1 MPNLKWYWH
10 RLRAMGPSELA
21 LRLRKKLFEFSDA
34 KPPQWP
40 ELDLEHSVYPEL
52 PSVFK
57 APDSLLEAVKNDAD
71 RISSGKIRYFGHLDI
86 KVDSP
91 PLWNR
96 DYQVGIDVPADR
108 VSFKLDHRELPFGA
122 AIKPLWEP
130 SRWYGPVRLAQ
141 ACWLD
146 SNKKYGELAIE
157 WLEDWV
163 EKNPPYFGW
172 HWTSALESGMRL
184 IAFTWIDAFITA
196 FESGAVGILGDRL
209 TKIRQKILVP
219 HVWFTWRHRSFGSS
233 ANNHLL
239 GELSG
244 LAIAISRWSNL
255 SEFGPSLERLSK
267 MIERET
273 LIQFNPDG
281 GNFEQGLNYHFYS
294 WEFCWEARQALDVS
308 GALREDQRD
317 RIDNRLLQAASYF
330 KNVQVSSDPWDYGD
344 SDSAYVLP
352 WFLKEE
358 SAAIEWYQ
366 WLVGQSEESI
376 FYHFIRG
383 EFTECIGLP
392 HPAPVQSGWKVFS
405 DTGFL
410 VKESNGWKAR
420 VDVSSLGSGSMAAHG
435 HLDAQHFS
443 LWLNGVAMVIDPGTG
458 DYHGNPVLRN
468 WLSSRNAHNGPSSE
482 SVSLAKRK
490 GLFLWCNIHPQP
502 LWTFNGD
509 ILETEVRIGGS
520 AFSRTIESFFVDSKD
535 GWLVRD
541 SFEEKL
547 GQLGSFSVRWQFPP
561 HCKVDPIGEL
571 SFRVESNSTVM
582 IVELGEG
589 WSVVELCNPD
599 DIGKSDN
606 MDCIVSPCFMK
617 TDYAPCLKLSANPG
631 GNSDFT
637 TIFRVG

>member
-1 MPNLKWYWH
+1 MPSVKWYWH
-10 RLRAMGPSELA
+10 RLRAMGPGELA
-21 LRLRKKLFEFSDA
+21 LRLRKKWFELSDA
-34 KPPQWP
+34 KPNRWQRL
-40 ELDLEHSVYPEL
+40 ELEPSVYPCL
-52 PSVFK
+52 PDVAK
-57 APDSLLEAVKNDAD
+57 ASEALLEAVKKDAD
-71 RISSGKIRYFGHLDI
+71 RIVSGKLRFFGHLDI
-86 KVDSP
+86 TVDSP
-91 PLWNR
+91 PVWHR
-96 DYQVGIDVPADR
+96 DYQSGIDVPTDKVA
-108 VSFKLDHRELPFGA
+108 FKLDHRELSSGA

-141 ACWLD
+141 ACWLHSD
-146 SNKKYGELAIE
+146 NKYGDLALK
-157 WLEDWV
+157 WLEDWAK
-163 EKNPPYFGW
+163 KNPPYFGW

-196 FESGAVGILGDRL
+196 FEGGSIGSLGKRLAKLRQEILL
-209 TKIRQKILVP
+209 P

-244 LAIAISRWSNL
+244 LSVAVSRWPSL
-255 SEFGPSLERLSK
+255 SKFGPTLARLSK
-267 MIERET
+267 LIERET

-294 WEFCWEARQALDVS
+294 WEFCWEARQALNVS
-308 GALREDQRD
+308 GALHGKRQAI
-317 RIDNRLLQAASYF
+317 IDNRLLQAASYF
-330 KNVQVSSDPWDYGD
+330 KNVQVDSNPWDYGD

-352 WFLKEE
+352 WFLKEQF
-358 SAAIEWYQ
+358 AAIEWYQ
-366 WLVGQSEESI
+366 WLVGESKESV
-376 FYHFIRG
+376 FYHFMRSD
-383 EFTECIGLP
+383 FTECIGL
-392 HPAPVQSGWKVFS
+392 HKSAPEQSGWRVFS

-410 VKESNGWKAR
+410 VKESEGWKAR
-420 VDVSSLGSGSMAAHG
+420 VDVSPLGSGSMAAHG

-458 DYHGNPVLRN
+458 DYHGNPTLRN
-468 WLSSRNAHNGPSSE
+468 WLASRNAHNGPSSE

-490 GLFLWCNIHPQP
+490 GLFLWGNIHPRP
-502 LWTFNGD
+502 LWAFNGD
-509 ILETEVRIGGS
+509 VLETEVRIGSS
-520 AFSRTIESFFVDSKD
+520 AFSRTIEPFGCSKD

-547 GQLGSFSVRWQFPP
+547 GQLGAFSVRWQFPP
-561 HCKVDPIGEL
+561 NCKVDPIGEM

-589 WSVVELCNPD
+589 WSVVELCKPD

-617 TDYAPCLKLSANPG
+617 TDYAPCLKLSAKSGN
-631 GNSDFT
+631 NSDFT
-637 TIFRVG
+637 TVFRVG

>member
-21 LRLRKKLFEFSDA
+21 LRLRKKFFEFSDSNPT
-34 KPPQWP
+34 KWP
-40 ELDLEHSVYPEL
+40 DLNLEPSAYPEL

-57 APDSLLEAVKNDAD
+57 AADSLREAVKNDAS
-71 RISSGKIRYFGHLDI
+71 RISSGKIRFFGHLDI

-91 PLWNR
+91 PLWSR
-96 DYQVGIDVPADR
+96 DYQAEIDVPTDKS
-108 VSFKLDHRELPFGA
+108 SFKLDHRELPFGA

-196 FESGAVGILGDRL
+196 FESEAVGVFGERL
-209 TKIRQKILVP
+209 TKLRQKILVP

-244 LAIAISRWSNL
+244 LAIAISRWPNL
-255 SEFGPSLERLSK
+255 SKYGPTLERLSK
-267 MIERET
+267 IIEREI

-294 WEFCWEARQALDVS
+294 WEFCWEARQALNAS
-308 GALREDQRD
+308 GVLHGSRLGL
-317 RIDNRLLQAASYF
+317 IDSRLVQAAYYF
-330 KNVQVSSDPWDYGD
+330 KEVQVNSEPWDYGD

-352 WFLKEE
+352 WFLEE
-358 SAAIEWYQ
+358 QFVAREWYQ
-366 WLVGQSEESI
+366 WLSGQEKDSV
-376 FYHFIRG
+376 FYHFMRG
-383 EFTECIGLP
+383 DFLGSLGEPQSIP
-392 HPAPVQSGWKVFS
+392 QQSGWRVFS

-410 VKESNGWKAR
+410 IKKSGQWKAR
-420 VDVSSLGSGSMAAHG
+420 VDVSPLGSGSMAAHG

-443 LWLNGVAMVIDPGTG
+443 LWLNGNAMIIDPGTG
-458 DYHGNPVLRN
+458 DYHGDQNLRN
-468 WLSSRNAHNGPSSE
+468 WLASRDAHNGPSSK
-482 SVSLAKRK
+482 LAPLATRQ
-490 GLFLWCNIHPQP
+490 GLFLWGDIHSRP

-509 ILETEVRIGGS
+509 ILETEVRVGNG
-520 AFSRTIESFFVDSKD
+520 ALSRTIESLEEGQK

-547 GQLGSFSVRWQFPP
+547 GHLGVFTVRWQFAPN
-561 HCKVDPIGEL
+561 CKVSPIGDL
-571 SFRVESNSTVM
+571 SFRVESNSTIM
-582 IVELGEG
+582 IVELGAG
-589 WSVVELCNPD
+589 WDVVELCNPNN
-599 DIGKSDN
+599 IRDN
-606 MDCIVSPCFMK
+606 DVMDCIVSPCFMK
-617 TDYAPCLKLSANPG
+617 TNHAPCLKLSAKPG
-631 GNSDFT
+631 GSSDFT
-637 TIFRVG
+637 TVFSVG